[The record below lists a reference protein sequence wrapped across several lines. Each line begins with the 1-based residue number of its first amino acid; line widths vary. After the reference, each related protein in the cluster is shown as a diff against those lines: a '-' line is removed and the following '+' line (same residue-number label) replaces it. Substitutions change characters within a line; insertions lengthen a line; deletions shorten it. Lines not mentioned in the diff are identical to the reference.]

1 MPVRYLSDPE
11 LARLSSW
18 PDEIAVE
25 DAVTYFTVSAD
36 DLSWLAGFNRQ
47 PNRLG
52 VVISSR

>member
-11 LARLSSW
+11 LARLSNW

-25 DAVTYFTVSAD
+25 DAVTYFMLPAD

-47 PNRLG
+47 QNRLG
-52 VVISSR
+52 VVMLSR